1 MNNETKAPKKS
12 VNKKALKIGSISI
25 TTTAVVIAIFIVVN
39 LFAGELPS
47 TMTKFDLSER
57 ELFTISDETKDVLS
71 RVDEDVHIY
80 LLTQRGNENP
90 TIREMLERYHALN
103 SHVTWST
110 VDPVTNP
117 AFLEQYT
124 TETLSDNSIIAV
136 SAKRSYPV
144 DYYEIFQ
151 TEYTEEDYYYY
162 YYYGQIPQGTP
173 YYYGELQLTTAV
185 DYVTR
190 DDLPVLATLEGHGE
204 TALSENYASLIGD
217 ENVEIRS
224 LTLLN
229 IEAVPEDVTSLLI
242 NLPTSDISAG
252 EEAMLES
259 YLDRGGS
266 VILVTGAVSWSEK
279 AMPNLAALAAKMGME
294 SVDGLVVETDRN
306 RYMSTPF
313 SSAPHYLLPA
323 LGSTDTEPLSLLAN
337 PNVYVLANAAHG
349 IVSNGTAA
357 VTPLLSTTAGAFV
370 KTDLTNSDFTKSD
383 ADIEGLVYVGAA
395 SQTDAGGRFVWFSS
409 PGLTDDTANSYV
421 SGGNSAVFLSVID
434 WMNGNKTN
442 FAILGKL
449 MQVEALTVTEAQS
462 AVWSAVVA
470 IVIPV
475 AVLAIGFVIW
485 FRRRRK

>member
-1 MNNETKAPKKS
+1 MNNETKAPKRA
-12 VNKKALKIGSISI
+12 VNKKILKIGSVSV

-39 LFAGELPS
+39 LLVGELPS
-47 TMTKFDLSER
+47 TATKFDLSAR
-57 ELFTISDETKDVLS
+57 ELFTISEETETVLA
-71 RVDEDVHIY
+71 RVNEDVHFY

-103 SHVTWST
+103 PRVTWST

-117 AFLEQYT
+117 AFIEKYT
-124 TETLSDNSIIAV
+124 TETLSDNSVIAE
-136 SAKRSYPV
+136 SAKRSYVV

-151 TEYTEEDYYYY
+151 TEYTEEDYYNY
-162 YYYGQIPQGTP
+162 YYYGQVPQGTP
-173 YYYGELQLTTAV
+173 YYYGELQFTTAV

-190 DDLPVLATLEGHGE
+190 DDLPVLGVLEGHGE

-217 ENVEIRS
+217 ENVEIRT

-229 IEAVPEDVTSLLI
+229 TDAVPADVTSILL
-242 NLPTSDISAG
+242 NVPTADISAS
-252 EEAMLES
+252 EEEMLAS
-259 YLDRGGS
+259 YLDAGGS
-266 VILVTGAVSWSEK
+266 VILVTGAVHWSEA

-306 RYMSTPF
+306 RYMMV
-313 SSAPHYLLPA
+313 PHYLLPV

-349 IVSNGTAA
+349 IVSNGQAS
-357 VTPLLSTTAGAFV
+357 VRPLLSSTAGAFV
-370 KTDLTNSDFTKSD
+370 KTDLTTNDFAKTD

-395 SQTDAGGRFVWFSS
+395 SQTEAGGRFVWFST
-409 PGLTDDTANSYV
+409 PGITDDAANSYV

-449 MQVEALTVTEAQS
+449 MQVEALTLTEADS

-475 AVLAIGFVIW
+475 AVLTVGFVIW

>member
-1 MNNETKAPKKS
+1 MNNETKTPKKS
-12 VNKKALKIGSISI
+12 VNRKALKIGSISI

-39 LFAGELPS
+39 LFVGELPS
-47 TMTKFDLSER
+47 TATKFDLSER
-57 ELFTISDETKDVLS
+57 ALFTISDETKEVLS
-71 RVDEDVHIY
+71 RVDEDVKIY
-80 LLTQRGNENP
+80 LLTQRGQENP

-124 TETLSDNSIIAV
+124 TDTLSDNSIIAV
-136 SAKRSYPV
+136 SDKRSYPV

-151 TEYTEEDYYYY
+151 TEYSEEDYYNY

-204 TALSENYASLIGD
+204 AALSENYASLIGD

-229 IEAVPEDVTSLLI
+229 VDAVPDDVTSILI
-242 NLPTSDISAG
+242 NIPTSDISAA
-252 EEAMLES
+252 EETMLAD

-294 SVDGLVVETDRN
+294 SVDGLVVETDRS

-313 SSAPHYLLPA
+313 SS
-323 LGSTDTEPLSLLAN
+323 GC
-337 PNVYVLANAAHG
+337 AA
-349 IVSNGTAA
+349 
-357 VTPLLSTTAGAFV
+357 AGA
-370 KTDLTNSDFTKSD
+370 S
-383 ADIEGLVYVGAA
+383 
-395 SQTDAGGRFVWFSS
+395 
-409 PGLTDDTANSYV
+409 
-421 SGGNSAVFLSVID
+421 
-434 WMNGNKTN
+434 
-442 FAILGKL
+442 
-449 MQVEALTVTEAQS
+449 
-462 AVWSAVVA
+462 
-470 IVIPV
+470 
-475 AVLAIGFVIW
+475 
-485 FRRRRK
+485 

>member
-1 MNNETKAPKKS
+1 MNNETNKPKKT

-25 TTTAVVIAIFIVVN
+25 TTTAVVIAIFIVIN
-39 LFAGELPS
+39 LFVGELPS
-47 TMTKFDLSER
+47 TATKFDLSAR
-57 ELFTISDETKDVLS
+57 ELFTISDETRAVLS
-71 RVDEDVHIY
+71 RVDEDVRIY
-80 LLTQRGNENP
+80 LLTQRGGEDP

-103 SHVTWST
+103 SHITWTT

-124 TETLSDNSIIAV
+124 SETLSDNSLV
-136 SAKRSYPV
+136 VESARRSYVV

-190 DDLPVLATLEGHGE
+190 DDLPVLGTLEGHGE
-204 TALSENYASLIGD
+204 TALSESYTSLVGD
-217 ENVEIRS
+217 ENVEIRA

-229 IEAVPEDVTSLLI
+229 VDAVPADVTSILI
-242 NLPTSDISAG
+242 NIPTTDISAA
-252 EEAMLES
+252 EESMLAD

-266 VILVTGAVSWSEK
+266 VILVTGAVSWSES

-313 SSAPHYLLPA
+313 SATPHYLLPA
-323 LGSTDTEPLSLLAN
+323 LGSTDTEPLSLLSN

-349 IVSNGTAA
+349 IVSNGTMS
-357 VTPLLSTTAGAFV
+357 VSPLLSSSAAAFV
-370 KTDLTNSDFTKSD
+370 KTDLSNSDFNKSD
-383 ADIEGLVYVGAA
+383 GDIEGLVYVGAA
-395 SQTDAGGRFVWFSS
+395 SGTDAGGRFVWFSS
-409 PGLTDDTANSYV
+409 PGLTDDAANSYV

-449 MQVEALTVTEAQS
+449 MQVEALTLTEAQS
-462 AVWSAVVA
+462 GFWSAVVA

-475 AVLAIGFVIW
+475 AVLALGFVIW